1 VTGPALDIS
10 GLTVTYRGRAGRIAA
25 LTDVDLS
32 VEPGEVVGL
41 VGGSGAGKSTVARAV
56 AGLVRPDRGA
66 IRVAGA
72 DVVGAGRAELRRIR
86 RTLHLVFQDPY
97 AALPPTMRVR
107 DVIAE
112 PLAIHRIG
120 DRADCAD
127 LAAEA
132 ATAVGLERRH
142 LERFPHELSGGER
155 QRVAFARA
163 LVSEPRLILADEPT
177 QMLDASLRRD
187 LVDLIGRLA
196 AERGI
201 AVLHITHD
209 LALAQHS
216 CARLVVMSRGRVV
229 ESGPTAVV
237 LASPRHEHTAAL
249 VAAATHPR
257 HQEDPCATSR
267 CSTWTSAHP
276 AGPITA
282 IGWTATPST
291 API

>member
-1 VTGPALDIS
+1 MTVPALEIT
-10 GLTVTYRGRAGRIAA
+10 GLTVTYRGRIPA
-25 LTDVDLS
+25 LTDVDLA
-32 VEPGEVVGL
+32 VAPGEVVGL

-56 AGLVRPDRGA
+56 AALVRPDRGA

-86 RTLHLVFQDPY
+86 RTMHLVFQDPY
-97 AALPPTMRVR
+97 TALPPTLRVG

-112 PLAIHRIG
+112 PLVVHRVG
-120 DRADCAD
+120 DRADRAVQ
-127 LAAEA
+127 A
-132 ATAVGLERRH
+132 ATAVGLDRRH
-142 LERFPHELSGGER
+142 LDRYPHELSGGER

-187 LVDLIGRLA
+187 LVDLIAALA
-196 AERGI
+196 ADRGI

-209 LALAQHS
+209 LALAQHG
-216 CARLVVMSRGRVV
+216 CARLVVMDRGRVV
-229 ESGPTAVV
+229 ECGPTAEV
-237 LASPRHEHTAAL
+237 LASPRHDHTAAL
-249 VAAATHPR
+249 VAAATRRR

-276 AGPITA
+276 AAPTSA
-282 IGWTATPST
+282 SGWTATPST
-291 API
+291 GPT

>member
-1 VTGPALDIS
+1 MTVPALEIT
-10 GLTVTYRGRAGRIAA
+10 GLTVTYRGPAGRIPA
-25 LTDVDLS
+25 LIDCGLTVA
-32 VEPGEVVGL
+32 PGEVVGL

-86 RTLHLVFQDPY
+86 RTMHLVFQDPY
-97 AALPPTMRVR
+97 AALPPTLRVG

-112 PLAIHRIG
+112 PLVVHRIG
-120 DRADCAD
+120 DRVDR
-127 LAAEA
+127 AEQA
-132 ATAVGLERRH
+132 ATAVGLDRRH
-142 LERFPHELSGGER
+142 LDRYPHELSGGER

-209 LALAQHS
+209 LALAQHG

-229 ESGPTAVV
+229 ETGRTAEV

-249 VAAATHPR
+249 VAAATHRRP
-257 HQEDPCATSR
+257 QEDPCATSR
-267 CSTWTSAHP
+267 CSTWTSVPP
-276 AGPITA
+276 AAPTSA
-282 IGWTATPST
+282 SGWTATPST
-291 API
+291 GPT

>member
-1 VTGPALDIS
+1 MIVAALDVT
-10 GLTVTYRGRAGRIAA
+10 GLTVTYRGRSGPVAA
-25 LTDVDLS
+25 LTDVDLA

-56 AGLVRPDRGA
+56 AGLVRPDRGT

-72 DVVGAGRAELRRIR
+72 DVVGTGRAALRRLR
-86 RTLHLVFQDPY
+86 QTLHLVFQDPY
-97 AALPPTMRVR
+97 ASLPPTLRVR

-112 PLAIHRIG
+112 PLLVHRVG
-120 DRADCAD
+120 DHVGRAER
-127 LAAEA
+127 AAQA
-132 ATAVGLERRH
+132 AVDVGLERHH
-142 LERFPHELSGGER
+142 LVRYPHELSGGER

-196 AERGI
+196 ADRGI

-216 CARLVVMSRGRVV
+216 CARLVVMHRGRVV
-229 ESGPTAVV
+229 ESGPTADV
-237 LASPRHEHTAAL
+237 LAAPRHDHTAAL
-249 VAAATHPR
+249 VAAAIR
-257 HQEDPCATSR
+257 R
-267 CSTWTSAHP
+267 
-276 AGPITA
+276 
-282 IGWTATPST
+282 
-291 API
+291 

>member
-1 VTGPALDIS
+1 VTTAALDIS
-10 GLTVTYRGRAGRIAA
+10 GLTVTYRGRSGRIPA
-25 LTDVDLS
+25 LTDVDLT
-32 VEPGEVVGL
+32 VAPGEVVGL

-72 DVVGAGRAELRRIR
+72 DVVGAGRAALRRLR

-97 AALPPTMRVR
+97 ASLPPTLRVV

-112 PLAIHRIG
+112 PLVVHRIG
-120 DRADCAD
+120 DRSARADR
-127 LAAEA
+127 AAQA
-132 ATAVGLERRH
+132 ASAVGLDSRH
-142 LERFPHELSGGER
+142 LGRFPHELSGGER

-209 LALAQHS
+209 LALAQHG

-229 ESGPTAVV
+229 ESGPTADV
-237 LASPRHEHTAAL
+237 LAAPRHDHTAAL
-249 VAAATHPR
+249 VAAA
-257 HQEDPCATSR
+257 
-267 CSTWTSAHP
+267 
-276 AGPITA
+276 
-282 IGWTATPST
+282 IGR
-291 API
+291 

>member
-1 VTGPALDIS
+1 MSEPASGSTSRRFREAPAERCVPALEIT
-10 GLTVTYRGRAGRIAA
+10 GLTVTYRSRTGRVAA
-25 LTDVDLS
+25 LTDVD
-32 VEPGEVVGL
+32 VTVAPGEVVGL

-66 IRVAGA
+66 IRVGGS
-72 DVVGAGRAELRRIR
+72 DVVGVGRAALRRVR

-97 AALPPTMRVR
+97 AALPPTLRVG

-112 PLAIHRIG
+112 PLLVHRIG
-120 DRADCAD
+120 DRPARVDR
-127 LAAEA
+127 AAHA
-132 ATAVGLERRH
+132 AAAVGLDRR
-142 LERFPHELSGGER
+142 LLDRYPHELSGGER

-163 LVSEPRLILADEPT
+163 LVSGPRLILADEPT

-196 AERGI
+196 AEQGI

-229 ESGPTAVV
+229 ESGPTADV
-237 LASPRHEHTAAL
+237 LAAPGHDDTAAL
-249 VAAATHPR
+249 VAAAIR
-257 HQEDPCATSR
+257 R
-267 CSTWTSAHP
+267 
-276 AGPITA
+276 
-282 IGWTATPST
+282 
-291 API
+291 